1 MSKER
6 VSSQN
11 TATEV
16 FPAID
21 ILKFFFAILIMCLH
35 GDLFDGSL
43 YGLYFEKLVVRLA
56 VPFFFI
62 ASGFFYGRKI
72 YAKNNLE
79 SITKNYI
86 SRLAMKLLIFEP
98 ISILLNIAQ
107 SLFSTNQ
114 SVLVILLK
122 AVQNILFY
130 PRGALWYIQSIIVAL
145 IILLPFIKKGR
156 EDLALI
162 IGLLLYP
169 FALLCNRYY
178 FLCEGTAVGHVVAI
192 YMRLFISAR
201 NGIFIGLLYVSM
213 GVFMAKKWDLLKQ
226 RETLF
231 FILMPAASLF
241 YILEVVFTNQKPGMD
256 DNALYITHLVLIPTL
271 FLLAGLCP

>member
-11 TATEV
+11 TAAEV

-122 AVQNILFY
+122 AVQDILFY

-156 EDLALI
+156 EDLK
-162 IGLLLYP
+162 
-169 FALLCNRYY
+169 F
-178 FLCEGTAVGHVVAI
+178 
-192 YMRLFISAR
+192 
-201 NGIFIGLLYVSM
+201 
-213 GVFMAKKWDLLKQ
+213 
-226 RETLF
+226 
-231 FILMPAASLF
+231 
-241 YILEVVFTNQKPGMD
+241 
-256 DNALYITHLVLIPTL
+256 
-271 FLLAGLCP
+271 